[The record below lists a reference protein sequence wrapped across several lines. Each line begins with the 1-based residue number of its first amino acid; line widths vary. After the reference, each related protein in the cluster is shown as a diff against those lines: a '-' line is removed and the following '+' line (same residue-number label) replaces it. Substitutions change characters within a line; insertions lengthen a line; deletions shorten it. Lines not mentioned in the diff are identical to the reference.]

1 MASFTDFDPVIGKT
15 LGSYRVDRLIGAGG
29 MGSVYLGLHPEIE
42 SKVAIKLLLPQFLK
56 RETIVKRF
64 LDEARATNR
73 IQHPGIVKIHDAG
86 THEEYGVY
94 LVMEY
99 LEGETLQDLAK
110 RDGPLRADLVC
121 RLMQQV
127 ASALAASHAV
137 GIVHRDLKPA
147 NVFLVPDAD
156 IVGGVRVKVL
166 DFGIA
171 KLMEAQDPMAGGAT
185 ETGAFLGS
193 PMYMSP
199 EQCVDSK
206 DVDARA
212 DVYGLGAIAYH
223 ILSGRHPFETESLG
237 RLVLMQRDQKPM
249 ALREHNPDVPL
260 EVEAVVSRALEAERK
275 DRFQSMVELRA
286 AFMEA
291 VGLAESGTAVPAL
304 AAPSMSW
311 SKSSVADPAEDEDLP
326 ATRMERPTAE
336 AAVTPVPT
344 NTTLSGTAGERKPR
358 GGGKA
363 LPLGLAAAAAL
374 VAVVIFV
381 TRRMNDD
388 PPTPAP
394 YGATTTA
401 PKHAPAPDQGPL
413 SGRAATDLATAL
425 APDAASPDSDRLAVA
440 KKPKKPKK
448 PTAKKP
454 RVPRKPK
461 PAVKKPTPPAAKKP
475 AAKPKKP
482 ATKPKKPFFDD
493 DDL

>member
-1 MASFTDFDPVIGKT
+1 MASFTDFDPLIGKT
-15 LGSYRVDRLIGAGG
+15 LGSYRVDKLIGAGG

-86 THEEYGVY
+86 THEEHGVY

-110 RDGPLRADLVC
+110 REGPLRAELVC
-121 RLMQQV
+121 RLMQQA

-260 EVEAVVSRALEAERK
+260 EVEAVVSRALAAERK

-291 VGLAESGTAVPAL
+291 VGMAESGTAVPAL

-311 SKSSVADPAEDEDLP
+311 SKASAADDDLP
-326 ATRMERPTAE
+326 ATRMEKPTAA
-336 AAVTPVPT
+336 AAVTPVPV
-344 NTTLSGTAGERKPR
+344 NTTLSGTTGESRPR
-358 GGGKA
+358 GGGRA

-381 TRRMNDD
+381 TRQMQDD
-388 PPTPAP
+388 PPTPATH
-394 YGATTTA
+394 GAATA
-401 PKHAPAPDQGPL
+401 APNSVPEPDQGAL
-413 SGRAATDLATAL
+413 SGRADAASVTAV
-425 APDAASPDSDRLAVA
+425 APDAAPPDAARPAVA
-440 KKPKKPKK
+440 KKPTARKLAAKKPIKR
-448 PTAKKP
+448 PTAK
-454 RVPRKPK
+454 R
-461 PAVKKPTPPAAKKP
+461 PAVPSKPTPAIKKPTPTKKPAAKKP
-475 AAKPKKP
+475 AV
-482 ATKPKKPFFDD
+482 KPKKPFFDD
-493 DDL
+493 DNL

>member
-1 MASFTDFDPVIGKT
+1 MASFTDFDPLIGKT
-15 LGSYRVDRLIGAGG
+15 LGSYRVDKLIGAGG

-73 IQHPGIVKIHDAG
+73 IQHPGIVRIHDAG
-86 THEEYGVY
+86 THEEHGVY

-110 RDGPLRADLVC
+110 REGPLRADLVC
-121 RLMQQV
+121 RLMQQA

-171 KLMEAQDPMAGGAT
+171 KLMEGQDPVAGGAT

-249 ALREHNPDVPL
+249 PLRQHNPDVPL
-260 EVEAVVSRALEAERK
+260 EVEAVVSRALETERE

-291 VGLAESGTAVPAL
+291 VGLSESGTAVPAL

-311 SKSSVADPAEDEDLP
+311 SQAHRADDDQP
-326 ATRMERPTAE
+326 ATRMEKPTAE
-336 AAVTPVPT
+336 VAVTPVPV
-344 NTTLSGTAGERKPR
+344 NTTLSGTAGERRPR
-358 GGGKA
+358 GGGRA

-381 TRRMNDD
+381 TRQMQDE
-388 PPTPAP
+388 PPGPAAH
-394 YGATTTA
+394 GAATA
-401 PKHAPAPDQGPL
+401 APSTVPEPDQGAL
-413 SGRAATDLATAL
+413 SGRADAATVTAAT
-425 APDAASPDSDRLAVA
+425 PDAAPPDAARPAVANKPTAQKPAA
-440 KKPKKPKK
+440 KKPGKRPTARRPSARKPSVPSK
-448 PTAKKP
+448 PT
-454 RVPRKPK
+454 
-461 PAVKKPTPPAAKKP
+461 PAIKKPTPPTNKP
-475 AAKPKKP
+475 AA
-482 ATKPKKPFFDD
+482 KKPFFDD